1 MLKLPDLC
9 LTTHFIFNGQIYEQ
23 INRTPMRSSIFGLIA
38 EAVMQRLE
46 SMALPQIQP
55 ILWIRYAD
63 DTYVIIK
70 LTKLEETHQ
79 LINNTLTG
87 IKLNREEEKN
97 EQVPFLDVMV
107 ERRANGEFL
116 MK

>member
-1 MLKLPDLC
+1 MGSP
-9 LTTHFIFNGQIYEQ
+9 I
-23 INRTPMRSSIFGLIA
+23 SGLIA

-46 SMALPQIQP
+46 SMALLQIQP
-55 ILWIRYAD
+55 KLWIRYVD
-63 DTYVIIK
+63 DTFVTIK
-70 LTKLEETHQ
+70 RTKLEETQQ

-87 IKLNREEEKN
+87 IKFTREEEEN
-97 EQVPFLDVMV
+97 EQLPFLDLMV